1 MSRVK
6 SFEPHDDP
14 MESGSYPAAQRRSSP
29 SMPSRSWSNDREAL
43 TKWAFGVITTAIIAL
58 SGWLWS
64 GFTSHE
70 TRLVAVETEQ
80 KIDKATR
87 TEEQRRLDSRLDR
100 MDRKLDEVL
109 LWQRR
114 DLHSPDPSPSSR

>member
-1 MSRVK
+1 MTSGK

-14 MESGSYPAAQRRSSP
+14 YATGRRAAARPPADDRSGS
-29 SMPSRSWSNDREAL
+29 WSKDRDAL
-43 TKWAFGVITTAIIAL
+43 TKWAFGVITTAIMAL
-58 SGWLWS
+58 CGWLWA
-64 GFTSHE
+64 GFTGHE
-70 TRLVAVETEQ
+70 TRLTAVETEQ
-80 KIDKATR
+80 KIDRASR

-114 DLHSPDPSPSSR
+114 DLPLGPSTPPR